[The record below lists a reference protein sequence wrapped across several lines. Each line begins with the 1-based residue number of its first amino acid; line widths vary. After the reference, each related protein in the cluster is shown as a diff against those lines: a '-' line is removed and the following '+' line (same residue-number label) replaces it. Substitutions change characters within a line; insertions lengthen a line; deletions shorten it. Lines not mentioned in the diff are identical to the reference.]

1 MELVDAMAVGAL
13 TERAPET
20 GREGRE
26 NEGKWWGGGLG
37 GNGGG
42 CQVHQN
48 IEKRALWKISGL
60 TRRSFRHNN
69 HHPKEKGKKKKKIW
83 IENGLL
89 TKSGKCNQF
98 CFRGFWEA
106 AKWRKWINTPVT
118 FIKLLQR
125 LEVSDQ
131 STKCCLHRQTLRLWA
146 HILCICSLLTSGD
159 GKTLNWQRFKFL

>member
-1 MELVDAMAVGAL
+1 MCFGTCRCYGSGGINRESTRDRERERGKVVRWGA
-13 TERAPET
+13 
-20 GREGRE
+20 GRE
-26 NEGKWWGGGLG
+26 W
-37 GNGGG
+37 GG